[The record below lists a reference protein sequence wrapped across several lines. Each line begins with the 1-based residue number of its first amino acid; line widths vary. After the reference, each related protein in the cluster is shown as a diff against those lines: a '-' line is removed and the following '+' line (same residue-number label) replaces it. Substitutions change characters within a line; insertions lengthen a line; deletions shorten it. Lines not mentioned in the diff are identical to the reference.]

1 MRSYVK
7 EPTTYCKYA
16 PSYSTAPCL
25 TVTESRISDSG
36 NPRDSVT
43 PAPNPLGAPL
53 TFHSPTISSI
63 LRFKTSRRQTGVSVW
78 PRPLE

>member
-25 TVTESRISDSG
+25 TVTESRIPDSG
-36 NPRDSVT
+36 NPRDSVK
-43 PAPNPLGAPL
+43 PAPNPLG
-53 TFHSPTISSI
+53 TPT
-63 LRFKTSRRQTGVSVW
+63 
-78 PRPLE
+78 